1 MILYVSLCAL
11 SLSFSIPPSLP
22 RSLLSLSLPLSL
34 SSPGAMIKVAGMS
47 LCSTAVIT
55 EERRAS
61 EGGKRR
67 EGRGGEERE
76 KGVERSGSPIQAAP
90 HCPPLAW
97 RYTMMLSHQRF
108 ELDDLAKVYGT

>member
-1 MILYVSLCAL
+1 MCLYV
-11 SLSFSIPPSLP
+11 
-22 RSLLSLSLPLSL
+22 LSLSLSLFLSLLPSLAPSSLSLSPLSL

>member
-1 MILYVSLCAL
+1 MCSL
-11 SLSFSIPPSLP
+11 SLFFYPSFPPSLP
-22 RSLLSLSLPLSL
+22 PLSLSPLSL